1 MAQAAAALAA
11 LHGALGGNEPTGMD
25 LVGFMQQ
32 LGLNPRKPLKLDGD
46 LYVYGSDMPR
56 ETVISKW
63 ELALTNQNID
73 PTDWTKLV
81 DKLDWQV
88 FQSFMQTGNFQHSDL
103 AAMPKY
109 VWGVP
114 GLSTRVCL
122 PVCGVAAWGA
132 AWEGW
137 GPSSWRAPQLPHLLP
152 QTCPVCYCC

>member
-1 MAQAAAALAA
+1 MRL
-11 LHGALGGNEPTGMD
+11 TGMD

-81 DKLDWQV
+81 VDKLDWQV
-88 FQSFMQTGNFQHSDL
+88 FQSFMQTTNFQHSDL
-103 AAMPKY
+103 AAMPWEDFKRHFLSLSS
-109 VWGVP
+109 GQP
-114 GLSTRVCL
+114 LSTSLAARQACAKL
-122 PVCGVAAWGA
+122 SYANTKYPVSKALAALESIFVRNGA
-132 AWEGW
+132 KIEDPA
-137 GPSSWRAPQLPHLLP
+137 R
-152 QTCPVCYCC
+152 